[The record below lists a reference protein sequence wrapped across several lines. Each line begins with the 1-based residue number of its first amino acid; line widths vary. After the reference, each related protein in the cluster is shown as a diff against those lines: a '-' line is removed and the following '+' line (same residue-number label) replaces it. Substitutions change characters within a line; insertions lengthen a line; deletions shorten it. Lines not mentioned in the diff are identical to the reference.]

1 MYGSTCF
8 FLTCIQISQG
18 AGKVVW
24 YFHLLKN
31 FLQFFM
37 IYTVKGFSV
46 VNEAEVDVFLG
57 FSSFFYDPVNVSNLI
72 SGSFAFSKSSLC
84 IWKFSVHILLKPS
97 LKNFGKYF
105 ASMWNECNCVAV
117 WTFFG
122 MALLWDWNETELF
135 QSCDHHWVFQICW
148 HIECSTFTASSFGIW
163 NNSTG
168 IPSPPLALFIVMF
181 PKAHLWL
188 HTPGC
193 LA

>member
-117 WTFFG
+117 WTLAWPFFG
-122 MALLWDWNETELF
+122 IGMKLNFSSLVTTTEFSKFAGILSAALS
-135 QSCDHHWVFQICW
+135 QHHLLGFEITQL
-148 HIECSTFTASSFGIW
+148 EFR
-163 NNSTG
+163 
-168 IPSPPLALFIVMF
+168 
-181 PKAHLWL
+181 HL
-188 HTPGC
+188 H
-193 LA
+193 